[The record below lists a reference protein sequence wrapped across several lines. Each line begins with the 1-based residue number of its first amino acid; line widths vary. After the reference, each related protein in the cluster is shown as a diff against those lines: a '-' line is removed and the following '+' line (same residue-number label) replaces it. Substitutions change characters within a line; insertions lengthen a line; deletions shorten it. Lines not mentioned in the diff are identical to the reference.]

1 MVKLGQLYDEHIQ
14 YIASYNDNGCFQNF
28 YTMFVVLNVG
38 FSVLLYCDPVCLPSR
53 GRPNHVSGQQ
63 HQCPMMFHVYANGT
77 LPYMAW
83 VSGVE
88 ICLMFWKE
96 TYSLVCVGMQGR
108 VQVCVN

>member
-1 MVKLGQLYDEHIQ
+1 
-14 YIASYNDNGCFQNF
+14 
-28 YTMFVVLNVG
+28 MFVVLNVG
-38 FSVLLYCDPVCLPSR
+38 FSVLLYCDPVCLPCQ
-53 GRPNHVSGQQ
+53 GEDLT
-63 HQCPMMFHVYANGT
+63 MFLDNSTSVHYTIIDVHVYANGT
-77 LPYMAW
+77 MPYMAW